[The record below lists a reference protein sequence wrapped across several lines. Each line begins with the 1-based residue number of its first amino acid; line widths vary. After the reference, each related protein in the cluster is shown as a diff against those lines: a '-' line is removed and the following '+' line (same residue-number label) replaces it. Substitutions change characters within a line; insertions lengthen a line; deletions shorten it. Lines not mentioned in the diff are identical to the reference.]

1 MASSTRARSGIGS
14 AMLWMFGLSLAL
26 FWIPFVGALIAGF
39 VGGRK
44 AGGVLPAIAAVFL
57 PGILLFLI
65 TAVIGTL
72 IGWVPLL
79 GQLWAVLAGMGM
91 QLLSLVNALPLLLGA
106 VLGGATAKR

>member
-1 MASSTRARSGIGS
+1 MANSTRAQGSIGS

-26 FWIPFVGALIAGF
+26 FWIPFLGGLIAGF

-79 GQLWAVLAGMGM
+79 GQLWAVLAGMGL
-91 QLLSLVNALPLLLGA
+91 QLLSLVNAVPLLIGA
-106 VLGGATAKR
+106 VLGGVTAKR